1 VPHISKCCS
10 ASAQDLLQP
19 RAVELGLR
27 ESPEGAIEVPGL
39 REVEVCSLE
48 DCLGLL
54 QLGDRN
60 RCALQA
66 QLTVATAH
74 RATEVGVNA
83 LLWQASRFVI
93 SVRMR

>member
-1 VPHISKCCS
+1 M
-10 ASAQDLLQP
+10 
-19 RAVELGLR
+19 ELALR

-60 RCALQA
+60 RCESSSAYGRNCSPYCRSGCQRL
-66 QLTVATAH
+66 
-74 RATEVGVNA
+74 
-83 LLWQASRFVI
+83 I
-93 SVRMR
+93 

>member
-1 VPHISKCCS
+1 M
-10 ASAQDLLQP
+10 QDLLQP
-19 RAVELGLR
+19 RAVELTLR

-60 RCALQA
+60 RFELLSARRDVHAGCCTARLLNDGLGCCLQGNC
-66 QLTVATAH
+66 LAH
-74 RATEVGVNA
+74 
-83 LLWQASRFVI
+83 
-93 SVRMR
+93 

>member
-1 VPHISKCCS
+1 L

-19 RAVELGLR
+19 RAVELALR

-60 RCALQA
+60 RCTTSGPSQLGLQMHP
-66 QLTVATAH
+66 QPV
-74 RATEVGVNA
+74 
-83 LLWQASRFVI
+83 
-93 SVRMR
+93 